1 MLRRPWAACAL
12 PRYYRVVVKWKLA
25 AIAAIERWKNLRMSP
40 KLPKHSQRPIA
51 IYIPAFN
58 GGGAENA
65 IIRLL
70 NYWHDEG
77 QEVILIVNCAKGPL
91 QHKLNPTI
99 PVHELG
105 YVQSFANLPRLIRFL
120 RKSPPK
126 LLVTA
131 LLSPNV
137 VGVLAAAFVRGD
149 FPVVC
154 LVRNHSTQEFEN
166 MPAWRRAL
174 IRPLTG
180 FAYRRADGIGCVASE
195 VSRDLIESYGLDP
208 AFVMDTFNP
217 IPISIA
223 EPFQRPLVLCK
234 DSSVVLAIGRLV
246 NQKDYPTLLRA
257 FAQVRKSRDAQLVIL
272 GDGPLADDLIDM
284 GLLLGISEHVR
295 FMGFRENPN
304 KYLAHADVFV
314 LLSLFEGFPNV
325 LGEALG
331 MGCTVVATDAP
342 GGTADILDGGRFGE
356 LVPCGD
362 SSAAAA
368 AIIRALD
375 APLPREAQM
384 ARAREYSIERIA
396 ARYNALFDRAMARKA
411 A

>member
-1 MLRRPWAACAL
+1 MSLAL
-12 PRYYRVVVKWKLA
+12 S
-25 AIAAIERWKNLRMSP
+25 KNSDL
-40 KLPKHSQRPIA
+40 PIA

-77 QEVILIVNCAKGPL
+77 RAVILIVNCATGPL
-91 QHKLNPTI
+91 QHKLNPAI

-105 YVQSFANLPRLIRFL
+105 YAQSFANLPGLIRFL

-137 VGVLAAAFVRGD
+137 VGVLAAAFTRSK

-154 LVRNHSTQEFEN
+154 LVRNHSTQEFGI
-166 MPAWRRAL
+166 MPAWRRAV

-195 VSRDLIESYGLDP
+195 VSRDLIASYGLDP
-208 AFVMDTFNP
+208 ADVMDTFNP
-217 IPISIA
+217 IPLSMNG
-223 EPFQRPLVLCK
+223 PSRRPLVLYK
-234 DSSVVLAIGRLV
+234 DTPIVLAIGRLV
-246 NQKDYPTLLRA
+246 DQKDYPTLLRA
-257 FAQVRKSRDAQLVIL
+257 FAQVRRDKDAELVIL
-272 GDGPLADDLIDM
+272 GDGPLADDLMDLA
-284 GLLLGISEHVR
+284 LLLGISGHVR

-304 KYLAHADVFV
+304 DYLAHADVFV
-314 LLSLFEGFPNV
+314 LLSRFEGFPNV

-331 MGCTVVATDAP
+331 MGCTIVATDAP
-342 GGTADILDGGRFGE
+342 GGTSDILDGGRFGE

-362 SSAAAA
+362 SDAAAA

-375 APLPREAQM
+375 APRPREAQM

-396 ARYNALFDRAMARKA
+396 ARYDALFDRAMARKA